1 MPIANDVISPKKE
14 RSWKLEDNGNKIEDE
29 LIIAET
35 FNKYFVDKITKL
47 KQNIDPEFL
56 MDPLEKLQKATV
68 FLCQKLM
75 LMMQQISG
83 TLPLGK

>member
-1 MPIANDVISPKKE
+1 MPIANVVISPKKE
-14 RSWKLEDNGNKIEDE
+14 RSWKLEDNGNKIKDE

-56 MDPLEKLQKATV
+56 MDPLEKLEKATV
-68 FLCQKLM
+68 FLCQNLC
-75 LMMQQISG
+75 
-83 TLPLGK
+83 